1 MTHRAPTFA
10 GPGIC
15 VLGLAVLTLISAA
28 PAFAQDA
35 APPPPAAGGHAN
47 EIVVDPD
54 GTLHI
59 PAQTIPM
66 SSLISPE
73 LKASLIFYLTHFKDP
88 KYNTPGPDGSKLI
101 HKAERDAQDAL
112 YPVNK
117 DDTTVGGVHVIVFT
131 PKGGTS
137 AKNRHR
143 VLIELHSAECWI
155 DCATLGSQPIAYL
168 GKIKVV
174 AIDYQEPQFPTA
186 VGQVESVYRT
196 LLKTYKPRNIGIYGC
211 SRGGVLVSRSLAW
224 LQKQNLPRPG
234 AAGVLCASADG
245 GAKGDSTYTGGAL
258 GNGVITKGFVGPQV
272 DKYLGLDPN
281 DPLAAP
287 INSPAILSKFPPTL
301 MITGT
306 RGVEMS
312 TAVFTHERL
321 VQLGVDSELHVFEG
335 GRHSFWYDPVPP
347 ESKQVYDIIV
357 KYFDRHLGARN

>member
-1 MTHRAPTFA
+1 MRGSSATGLSIFA
-10 GPGIC
+10 GWIAAIVTLVVAPP
-15 VLGLAVLTLISAA
+15 VL
-28 PAFAQDA
+28 AQDA
-35 APPPPAAGGHAN
+35 APPAANSHPN

-66 SSLISPE
+66 SVLISPE

-88 KYNTPGPDGSKLI
+88 KYNTPAADGSKLI
-101 HKAERDAQDAL
+101 HKAERDAQDKL

-117 DDTTVGGVHVIVFT
+117 DDTKVGGVHVIVFT
-131 PKGGTS
+131 PKGGPS
-137 AKNRHR
+137 VKNKSR

-196 LLKTYKPRNIGIYGC
+196 LLKTYKPQNIGIYGC

-224 LQKQNLPRPG
+224 LQKQKLPRPG

-258 GNGVITKGFVGPQV
+258 GNGVITRGFVGPQT
-272 DKYLGLDPN
+272 DKYLGDIDPN

-287 INSPAILSKFPPTL
+287 INSPAILAKFPPTL

-335 GRHSFWYDPVPP
+335 GRHSFWYDPIPP

-357 KYFDRHLGARN
+357 KYFDRHLGGRG